1 MHHIMNHEPE
11 NSVRFLD
18 HYQLSRVLT
27 ADLGFLLGR
36 ELYIGKH
43 LDQLGAE
50 GKAMQQSNP
59 TLFLNCSKLRKEFG
73 VLLWF
78 FVRSRENEELEGAE
92 KSKDMRNPKGSR
104 FTYGHT

>member
-1 MHHIMNHEPE
+1 MNHEPE

-18 HYQLSRVLT
+18 HDQLPRVLI

-43 LDQLGAE
+43 LDKLGAE

-59 TLFLNCSKLRKEFG
+59 KLFLNCSKLRKEFG

-78 FVRSRENEELEGAE
+78 SVRSRENKALEGTE
-92 KSKDMRNPKGSR
+92 KSKDMRSPKGSR
-104 FTYGHT
+104 FTYGRT